1 MLTAFGAIRE
11 EFTRKELLRSKA
23 DGRRDTPT
31 SKKGPDLELFRKE
44 IKKLRA
50 TRGNTR
56 DDVDDLPESLPV
68 GGTTAMFFTPKRK
81 LEESSNSDRDEDIP
95 PCKIS

>member
-1 MLTAFGAIRE
+1 MA
-11 EFTRKELLRSKA
+11 KSKI
-23 DGRRDTPT
+23 
-31 SKKGPDLELFRKE
+31 GPDLEVFWKE
-44 IKKLRA
+44 MKKLRA

-56 DDVDDLPESLPV
+56 DDVDDLPESLPL

-95 PCKIS
+95 ACKIS